1 MNKLQLPQ
9 AKLLYA
15 VSEIYRKRR
24 IDETEKRIL
33 KGIPPPTQ
41 KRSSRTMWK
50 SMSCSSKT
58 KKKRNSSTGLS
69 HWCALQKSHTRLSL
83 KIKKFWRVWSRRRPL
98 RLGGNSCVV
107 RKTTTKTSINTKLM
121 LSRNCSIPKRPN
133 DHPYIHLSNL
143 YPARMHAFSR
153 EQKRLIKERV

>member
-15 VSEIYRKRR
+15 VSEIYRKRK

-33 KGIPPPTQ
+33 KGISPPNQ

-50 SMSCSSKT
+50 SMSYSSKA
-58 KKKRNSSTGLS
+58 KKKRNSSSGSS
-69 HWCALQKSHTRLSL
+69 HWCAPQKSLTRLSL
-83 KIKKFWRVWSRRRPL
+83 KIRKCWLAWSRRRRL
-98 RLGGNSCVV
+98 RLGGNSCAA
-107 RKTTTKTSINTKLM
+107 RKTTTKTSINTKRM

-133 DHPYIHLSNL
+133 DHSIYPFIH
-143 YPARMHAFSR
+143 FISR
-153 EQKRLIKERV
+153 QNACILPSAKAERV